1 MGKSSFFGDG
11 NIHRESTL
19 VLYSA
24 STRLTD
30 GGRIMVRTAAFV
42 LGSQM
47 TTSDPMSTLCIV
59 SPEGIFISS
68 RFAGGHLHPMAGLQR
83 IKCSSTAFSSA
94 CRHRL
99 RQHRIWLSA
108 IPFPLAYS
116 SGFIHTQI
124 CCLSFSVSLFS
135 GISPSLGLMYSRRY
149 PS

>member
-47 TTSDPMSTLCIV
+47 TTSDPTMLACLSIRTLQSLSSSRPTEGRPV
-59 SPEGIFISS
+59 PSVAGQWQTPEGRVHSN
-68 RFAGGHLHPMAGLQR
+68 
-83 IKCSSTAFSSA
+83 
-94 CRHRL
+94 
-99 RQHRIWLSA
+99 
-108 IPFPLAYS
+108 FPLWP
-116 SGFIHTQI
+116 G
-124 CCLSFSVSLFS
+124 
-135 GISPSLGLMYSRRY
+135 
-149 PS
+149 

>member
-47 TTSDPMSTLCIV
+47 TTSDPTMLACLSIRSSPVPSVAGQWQT
-59 SPEGIFISS
+59 PEGRVHSN
-68 RFAGGHLHPMAGLQR
+68 
-83 IKCSSTAFSSA
+83 
-94 CRHRL
+94 
-99 RQHRIWLSA
+99 
-108 IPFPLAYS
+108 FPLWP
-116 SGFIHTQI
+116 G
-124 CCLSFSVSLFS
+124 
-135 GISPSLGLMYSRRY
+135 
-149 PS
+149 

>member
-47 TTSDPMSTLCIV
+47 TTSDP
-59 SPEGIFISS
+59 
-68 RFAGGHLHPMAGLQR
+68 PM
-83 IKCSSTAFSSA
+83 
-94 CRHRL
+94 
-99 RQHRIWLSA
+99 
-108 IPFPLAYS
+108 LA
-116 SGFIHTQI
+116 
-124 CCLSFSVSLFS
+124 CLSKGGQFPQSQASGKLQKEEFIVIFLFGLDEYSLHSF
-135 GISPSLGLMYSRRY
+135 P
-149 PS
+149 